1 MSEKR
6 FSIHKASVKGKGLF
20 KEFCEKMAQNLKG
33 IWLMSVKAMSI
44 EDLYVYAKIDGLEHF
59 LIYVEI
65 DGVNVPM
72 RLCEWDMD
80 NECVILHESFKDG
93 EELH

>member
-33 IWLMSVKAMSI
+33 I
-44 EDLYVYAKIDGLEHF
+44 
-59 LIYVEI
+59 
-65 DGVNVPM
+65 
-72 RLCEWDMD
+72 
-80 NECVILHESFKDG
+80 
-93 EELH
+93 